1 MLQPLGMADGSRH
14 VPLLPSELVL
24 SDVHL
29 EQQLACY
36 GGLLRS
42 TFSFDCPWSTP
53 AQPSGQGEPGA
64 YGIFTTDA
72 TAGAG
77 HAVRANISSRLQ
89 QRPLA
94 GAACC
99 PSSPPPAAALPP
111 TSDPER
117 DQDGDLILERR
128 PAIGR
133 HTTSRQVAEQGAQS
147 LSVQLVQQQQPPAGH
162 DEVNNYQADSLASR
176 VMTAVQA
183 ASAQGGA
190 VQDAPIRVVP
200 VQALDP
206 LALLAQATA
215 AEPAA
220 AQAAATAEPVAA
232 EAEAEAEAATAGAA
246 AAAGVPVSAPA
257 PAEPCTVHVL
267 DIVHHGATPLG
278 DVGLQVWRGECL
290 LADLILHLL
299 CTGALPGPSCT
310 LLELGGGVG
319 VASAA
324 LASAVSCPTGECCEQ
339 PQRLGLQEQ
348 EQRQQQQQQGQLQSG
363 QQGQQGRQGQHGQR
377 GQQGAQGQHQRQ
389 GQQQG
394 QGQHQRGKQGQHEQ
408 HGQQARCHQQQC
420 WVQGSSD
427 TVGVPQPTAPAL
439 CVYCTDAH
447 LPSLRLAYANCCS
460 ALGCRTGVSNGAPE
474 QEVLS
479 VPPLTAQQQA
489 GSDAAGQ
496 LLGTAAAGMAMAAGG
511 VAMGPAASV
520 ADTAIAAVAAAA
532 ATGAAAARAMVSS
545 AAAEVQLRHLDWMD
559 FAAFRGGSED
569 ARAAV
574 RSLLSNDPPGASD
587 SDASLEARAMQ
598 IDAEAGAGTG
608 AGATDTAGSSSGAVG
623 QKGSSTSAD
632 GAAFAWGELD
642 LQRLATL
649 DILLAVGAAPGA
661 AAFRNPR
668 T

>member
-1 MLQPLGMADGSRH
+1 MTLPLSSMLQPLGKADASNH
-14 VPLLPSELVL
+14 APLLPSELVL

-53 AQPSGQGEPGA
+53 AQLSGQGEPGA
-64 YGIFTTDA
+64 YGIFTA
-72 TAGAG
+72 NASAGAG
-77 HAVRANISSRLQ
+77 HADRANISSRLE

-99 PSSPPPAAALPP
+99 PSLPASAAAPPPA
-111 TSDPER
+111 SEPER
-117 DQDGDLILERR
+117 DEDGDLILERR

-133 HTTSRQVAEQGAQS
+133 HATSSQGTEQGAQS
-147 LSVQLVQQQQPPAGH
+147 LSAQLAQPQPPAGH
-162 DEVNNYQADSLASR
+162 DEVNNYQAASPAPR
-176 VMTAVQA
+176 MMTAIQA
-183 ASAQGGA
+183 ASAQDGA
-190 VQDAPIRVVP
+190 VQEAPVRVVP

-206 LALLAQATA
+206 PALLAQATA
-215 AEPAA
+215 EEPAA

-232 EAEAEAEAATAGAA
+232 TTEAAAETEAATAGAA
-246 AAAGVPVSAPA
+246 AAAWVPAPA

-290 LADLILHLL
+290 LADLMLHLL
-299 CTGALPGPSCT
+299 CMGALPGPSCT

-324 LASAVSCPTGECCEQ
+324 LASAVSCHAGACREQ
-339 PQRLGLQEQ
+339 SQRLGLQQQEQ
-348 EQRQQQQQQGQLQSG
+348 EHQHQQQGQLGSG
-363 QQGQQGRQGQHGQR
+363 EQGQE
-377 GQQGAQGQHQRQ
+377 

-394 QGQHQRGKQGQHEQ
+394 QGQHQRGKQEQHEQ

-420 WVQGSSD
+420 WVQGSIC

-460 ALGCRTGVSNGAPE
+460 ALGCRTGVSKGAPE

-479 VPPLTAQQQA
+479 VPLLTPQQQA

-496 LLGTAAAGMAMAAGG
+496 LLGTPAAGMATAAEGA
-511 VAMGPAASV
+511 AMGPAASV
-520 ADTAIAAVAAAA
+520 PATTVAAVAAAA

-559 FAAFRGGSED
+559 FAALRGGSED

-574 RSLLSNDPPGASD
+574 RSLLSNEPPSASD
-587 SDASLEARAMQ
+587 SDASLEARAMRKQ

-608 AGATDTAGSSSGAVG
+608 AGASATAGSSSGAVV